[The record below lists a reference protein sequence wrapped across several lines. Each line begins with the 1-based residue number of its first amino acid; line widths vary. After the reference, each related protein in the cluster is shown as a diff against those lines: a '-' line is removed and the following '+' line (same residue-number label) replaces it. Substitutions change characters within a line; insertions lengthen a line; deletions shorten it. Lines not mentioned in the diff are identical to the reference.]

1 MGKNLPLEE
10 CSIQDIYM
18 NVGEAKRFV
27 IPVYQR
33 NYAWEDD
40 HIRALVKDVHD
51 SYMKSDSVPYYIGTL
66 VTYHRRENVYEVID
80 GQQRLTTIYLALKA
94 MGITSVV
101 SKLAYDARKAS
112 DDTLQHLTELK
123 DYDGVLDN
131 GIRDGY
137 KYMIDAV
144 ADILGLQKPKN
155 AYSPLDMCEE
165 LDRFRDYF
173 LNKVRILHYR
183 VPKDVDLNH
192 YFEVM
197 NSRGEQLEKHEILKS
212 KLCDHLKANK
222 HDMVVF
228 AEIWD
233 ACSDMGVYIQTKY
246 KKAEVFG
253 GNMDNFI
260 VENPDTIFSVKEGG
274 DDSTVCIAD
283 LLDAKVENEQDN
295 GLELMDK
302 FLPIIDFPN
311 LLLVVLKLTLLKLD
325 CQVLPKEVTLDDK
338 ELLKVFDKVL
348 ECIEDKI
355 AFTKTFACNLLKA
368 KYLLDNYIVHHDVGL
383 DEIKGNPWQLKY
395 YRRERNSGELTDL
408 SDDKSIQKEMVHLL
422 SMFET
427 TFTPKQRKNYLFYCM
442 AYLFEHFSGADY
454 DKRYLAFLRNLAD
467 KFFFEVYLSGERLN
481 AMKQPSPNAFDDV
494 LLDGRKVNWELT
506 FVRSV
511 SVEDFENVYPHE
523 YYVPLYVFNY
533 TDYRLWKKYADEL
546 RGEEKKQRDPV
557 RVNFFASLGCSD
569 FDLPFFNEFYFSRTR
584 KSLEHY
590 YPQSK
595 AIPGREDAVDALC
608 VRTINCFGN
617 FAMIGSDANSSG
629 SNWDPVGKVKLYQDG
644 KLRASV
650 ASIKFKIMMQIC
662 HDNDNLGGR
671 RQGMQ
676 WNADDIDNHQ
686 RKMLEIILKP
696 NNR

>member
-1 MGKNLPLEE
+1 M
-10 CSIQDIYM
+10 
-18 NVGEAKRFV
+18 
-27 IPVYQR
+27 
-33 NYAWEDD
+33 
-40 HIRALVKDVHD
+40 
-51 SYMKSDSVPYYIGTL
+51 L

-123 DYDGVLDN
+123 DYDGVLDE

-144 ADILGLQKPKN
+144 ADILGLRKPKN
-155 AYSPLDMCEE
+155 AYSPLDKCEE

-355 AFTKTFACNLLKA
+355 AFTMWVWMKSR
-368 KYLLDNYIVHHDVGL
+368 
-383 DEIKGNPWQLKY
+383 EI
-395 YRRERNSGELTDL
+395 
-408 SDDKSIQKEMVHLL
+408 
-422 SMFET
+422 
-427 TFTPKQRKNYLFYCM
+427 
-442 AYLFEHFSGADY
+442 
-454 DKRYLAFLRNLAD
+454 
-467 KFFFEVYLSGERLN
+467 
-481 AMKQPSPNAFDDV
+481 
-494 LLDGRKVNWELT
+494 
-506 FVRSV
+506 
-511 SVEDFENVYPHE
+511 
-523 YYVPLYVFNY
+523 
-533 TDYRLWKKYADEL
+533 
-546 RGEEKKQRDPV
+546 
-557 RVNFFASLGCSD
+557 LGS
-569 FDLPFFNEFYFSRTR
+569 
-584 KSLEHY
+584 
-590 YPQSK
+590 
-595 AIPGREDAVDALC
+595 
-608 VRTINCFGN
+608 
-617 FAMIGSDANSSG
+617 
-629 SNWDPVGKVKLYQDG
+629 
-644 KLRASV
+644 
-650 ASIKFKIMMQIC
+650 
-662 HDNDNLGGR
+662 
-671 RQGMQ
+671 
-676 WNADDIDNHQ
+676 
-686 RKMLEIILKP
+686 
-696 NNR
+696 